1 MKKKQSVYLII
12 TCWLIYAVSYLGK
25 MNYSANIAQIIDFYN
40 VGKSEAGLPPTF
52 FFFAYGVGQVVNG
65 LLCKKYNVKWSI
77 FSALLVSSAINLTV
91 AVTDNFAIVKWLWL
105 INGFALSVLWPVIVR
120 FMSENLHEDYLGKSS
135 IVMGTPVAAG
145 TLLVYLLSSI
155 YAFFGNFK
163 LSFYTASVA
172 VIIISALWL
181 ISYKH
186 IVRDRSDSTDNT
198 RAVSAVAAKLQ
209 VRHTNAQKHMLY
221 ISICVLCF
229 FAIGVNLIKEGLT
242 TWVPSIL
249 KDEFQLTDAL
259 SILLTLL
266 LPVFAIFANFFALAM
281 HRKVSDYVTQCFI
294 CFAISALVIFGI
306 TWGLSQKT
314 VVVVLTGLLIV
325 NFLAS
330 SLNSL
335 ITSIFPVYMRDK
347 VNSGMIAGIINGFCY
362 LGSTVSA
369 YGLGSIAE
377 HFSWSGVFYTLIAV
391 CLVCVVVWCG
401 YFVIKKLNVRK
412 AAV

>member
-1 MKKKQSVYLII
+1 MPQHIYGILI
-12 TCWLIYAVSYLGK
+12 
-25 MNYSANIAQIIDFYN
+25 F
-40 VGKSEAGLPPTF
+40 
-52 FFFAYGVGQVVNG
+52 
-65 LLCKKYNVKWSI
+65 LCY
-77 FSALLVSSAINLTV
+77 
-91 AVTDNFAIVKWLWL
+91 
-105 INGFALSVLWPVIVR
+105 
-120 FMSENLHEDYLGKSS
+120 Y
-135 IVMGTPVAAG
+135 
-145 TLLVYLLSSI
+145 
-155 YAFFGNFK
+155 FK
-163 LSFYTASVA
+163 
-172 VIIISALWL
+172 
-181 ISYKH
+181 
-186 IVRDRSDSTDNT
+186 
-198 RAVSAVAAKLQ
+198 
-209 VRHTNAQKHMLY
+209 
-221 ISICVLCF
+221 
-229 FAIGVNLIKEGLT
+229 
-242 TWVPSIL
+242 
-249 KDEFQLTDAL
+249 
-259 SILLTLL
+259 
-266 LPVFAIFANFFALAM
+266 FAIFANFFALAM